1 MQLKVYVGGISWNI
15 DDQGLLDAFSQF
27 GQCEATIMKDKYT
40 GRSRGFGFVTYQSA
54 EECTRAIEEMNG
66 KCRVFCPA
74 PGRVGNLEAL
84 CSGPAH
90 DHGISCMCS
99 ALSCIHAYTLVCIRS
114 NAMQARSWM
123 VGPLHATTLARRRT
137 TKLRRREQGKEAAV
151 VMALA
156 VAARKWLAMSK
167 TCDYAAATLRDGR
180 HSVWR
185 QQGQFGLTSVVSCP
199 WYSQNGARCV
209 VILFHSRDCLCVC

>member
-1 MQLKVYVGGISWNI
+1 MLTVLHPRPYMQLKVYVGGISWNI

-66 KCRVFCPA
+66 KCRVFCPT

-84 CSGPAH
+84 CSGLAH

-99 ALSCIHAYTLVCIRS
+99 APSCIHAYTTRVCIRS
-114 NAMQARSWM
+114 NAIQARSWM

-137 TKLRRREQGKEAAV
+137 TKLRWREQGKEAAV
-151 VMALA
+151 VMAVA

-167 TCDYAAATLRDGR
+167 ACDYAAKDNLG
-180 HSVWR
+180 
-185 QQGQFGLTSVVSCP
+185 
-199 WYSQNGARCV
+199 
-209 VILFHSRDCLCVC
+209 

>member
-66 KCRVFCPA
+66 KCRVFCPP
-74 PGRVGNLEAL
+74 PGRVGNLETL

-137 TKLRRREQGKEAAV
+137 TKLRWREQGKEAAV
-151 VMALA
+151 VMAVAVA

-167 TCDYAAATLRDGR
+167 ACDYAAACYADFERWCDYAAAYYSDFERCG

-185 QQGQFGLTSVVSCP
+185 QQG
-199 WYSQNGARCV
+199 
-209 VILFHSRDCLCVC
+209 